1 MHDQISD
8 DILECWAT
16 CFWATQAAVCAAG
29 AHKDLR
35 RGVLAMLT
43 IMARQTYLLT
53 DLGADQLESDP
64 VTSVL
69 EGLNERFGS
78 RLGLDPMQIR
88 KAHAQLVRDL
98 HAPALAS

>member
-1 MHDQISD
+1 
-8 DILECWAT
+8 
-16 CFWATQAAVCAAG
+16 
-29 AHKDLR
+29 
-35 RGVLAMLT
+35 MLT

-53 DLGADQLESDP
+53 GLGADELESDR
-64 VTSVL
+64 VTEVL

-88 KAHAQLVRDL
+88 KAHARLAREL